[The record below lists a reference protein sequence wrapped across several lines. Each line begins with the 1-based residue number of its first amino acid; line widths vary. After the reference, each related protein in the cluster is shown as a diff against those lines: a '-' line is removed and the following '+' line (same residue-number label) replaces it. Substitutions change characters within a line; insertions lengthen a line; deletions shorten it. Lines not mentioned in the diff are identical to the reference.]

1 MRQRNDEEED
11 RTWTGGGWRRMEPTD
26 SAPDPAQPQ
35 PGPPPPKPAK
45 PRVLQDGRDMFWSL
59 VPLAV
64 LCILFAGFFGLSSLR
79 PAGPS
84 DGPAP
89 TYDAASA
96 LKADAAAVGY
106 GVRLPKLPDGWQAN
120 SGTRMGIESGRS
132 TSDGDKQRAIA
143 SRVGYIAPSKMYVSL
158 TQSNAD
164 EAALVGSIQKDV
176 FPTGTE
182 NVDGVTWVIYQGGEG
197 TEPVWTTRLYSAKG
211 PTQLAISGSGSPDDF
226 RALAIATQTQLPLG

>member
-1 MRQRNDEEED
+1 MD
-11 RTWTGGGWRRMEPTD
+11 PTD
-26 SAPDPAQPQ
+26 GAPDPAQPL
-35 PGPPPPKPAK
+35 PGPPPPRPAK

-64 LCILFAGFFGLSSLR
+64 VCVLFAGLFGLSSLR

-84 DGPAP
+84 DGPVP
-89 TYDAASA
+89 TYDVTRA
-96 LKADAAAVGY
+96 LKADAAAVAY
-106 GVRLPKLPDGWQAN
+106 PVRLPKLPDGWQAN
-120 SGTRMGIESGRS
+120 SGTRIGIESGR
-132 TSDGDKQRAIA
+132 TTNAGGDKQRAIA

-182 NVDGVTWVIYQGGEG
+182 DVDGVTWVVYQGGEG
-197 TEPVWTTRLYSAKG
+197 AEPVWTTRLDSAKG
-211 PTQLAISGSGSPDDF
+211 PTQVAISGSGSPEDF

>member
-1 MRQRNDEEED
+1 MD
-11 RTWTGGGWRRMEPTD
+11 PTD
-26 SAPDPAQPQ
+26 GAPDPAQPL
-35 PGPPPPKPAK
+35 PGPPPPRPAK

-64 LCILFAGFFGLSSLR
+64 VCVLFAGLFGLSSLR
-79 PAGPS
+79 LAGPS
-84 DGPAP
+84 DGPVP
-89 TYDAASA
+89 TYDVTRA
-96 LKADAAAVGY
+96 LKADAAAVAY
-106 GVRLPKLPDGWQAN
+106 PVRLPKLPDGWQAN
-120 SGTRMGIESGRS
+120 SGTRIGIESGR
-132 TSDGDKQRAIA
+132 TTNAGGDKQRAIA

-182 NVDGVTWVIYQGGEG
+182 DVDGVTWVVYQGGEG
-197 TEPVWTTRLYSAKG
+197 AEPVWTTRLDSAKG
-211 PTQLAISGSGSPDDF
+211 PTQVAISGSGSPEDF